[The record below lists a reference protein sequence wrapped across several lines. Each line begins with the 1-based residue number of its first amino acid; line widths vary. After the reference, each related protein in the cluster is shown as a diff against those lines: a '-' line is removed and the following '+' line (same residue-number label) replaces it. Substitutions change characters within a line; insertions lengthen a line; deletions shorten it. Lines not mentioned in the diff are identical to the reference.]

1 MLPAALADALIVG
14 NHLGEINGAH
24 NSVALCRHSDAVD
37 TLDVEYRAVKGI
49 LEALLRADRRE
60 NSSADN
66 VVLKLKRAVNPAVL
80 GVIRDTTEV
89 TDESVYRADKIS
101 LKVGLDEKRREG
113 IINISVFLVNGN
125 SLAVTFAEVSR
136 ENLIWKFSHNSIRN

>member
-1 MLPAALADALIVG
+1 MCRLLAKCRCIVDRSLNRFSILIDLIDIEGDQIEVVFSRGVVADAID
-14 NHLGEINGAH
+14 NA
-24 NSVALCRHSDAVD
+24 CTD
-37 TLDVEYRAVKGI
+37 GI
-49 LEALLRADRRE
+49 
-60 NSSADN
+60 
-66 VVLKLKRAVNPAVL
+66 VLKLQRAVNSAVL

-89 TDESVYRADKIS
+89 TDEPVDRSDEIS

-125 SLAVTFAEVSR
+125 SLTVTFAEVSR